1 LKPQQLKLQSL
12 DNKIVQQQLKVT
24 SDSTDIIAVSNELIV
39 TKRQIDAAKLM
50 LDSGAISLIDFER
63 RKVSYQNAT
72 AKKVNAENKY
82 LQSKQELTNL
92 RIEKNSTVQ
101 EYIDKISKAQGDKY
115 SSISNAATGQA
126 DIAKLQ
132 NIYASYDIRNK
143 LYYITAP
150 QGGQITKAKKLVL
163 ESL

>member
-1 LKPQQLKLQSL
+1 MQLLK
-12 DNKIVQQQLKVT
+12 I
-24 SDSTDIIAVSNELIV
+24 
-39 TKRQIDAAKLM
+39 
-50 LDSGAISLIDFER
+50 
-63 RKVSYQNAT
+63 
-72 AKKVNAENKY
+72 VNAENKY
-82 LQSKQELTNL
+82 LQAKQELTNL

-150 QGGQITKAKKLVL
+150 QGGQITKAKKAGIRRVCKRGRYDCGNCSQQTYNMLL
-163 ESL
+163 NYL